1 METIALFKLWL
12 CVAVFGSVL
21 GLVSTL
27 SIQATPSASH
37 AIIAI
42 RFVHL
47 ELFWAKIAFR
57 DPAVD
62 EAEFYLN
69 EAWSTLD
76 DQRYEQS
83 IFSARQALQR
93 VRGIKGGVPWL
104 SSSRLDENA
113 SEPANS
119 PES

>member
-1 METIALFKLWL
+1 METMALFKLWL
-12 CVAVFGSVL
+12 CVAVIGSVL

-27 SIQATPSASH
+27 SLQAAPSASH

-42 RFVHL
+42 RVAHL
-47 ELFWAKIAFR
+47 ELVWAKIAFR

-69 EAWSTLD
+69 EAWSTLGD
-76 DQRYEQS
+76 RRYEQS
-83 IFSARQALQR
+83 VFAAHEALQR

-104 SSSRLDENA
+104 YSSHLDDNA
-113 SEPANS
+113 SDTANS

>member
-21 GLVSTL
+21 GFVSTL

-42 RFVHL
+42 RFTHL